1 MSLFAR
7 ARAGLAL
14 SPAERAFLK
23 LVQSAVI
30 AALVSLLPAVA
41 SALASGS
48 VDWQAVAATAIAT
61 FSTAIA
67 HAILKFFT
75 AQADGNPAPPTNI
88 TGGVATLAASAP
100 APAADSPGPAP
111 ATAAAVPTAGG

>member
-23 LVQSAVI
+23 LIQSAVI

-41 SALASGS
+41 SALAAGN
-48 VDWQAVAATAIAT
+48 VNWQAVGATAIAT
-61 FSTAIA
+61 FATAIA

-75 AQADGNPAPPTNI
+75 AQADGNPLPPQNI
-88 TGGVATLAASAP
+88 TGGVANVTPDASAS
-100 APAADSPGPAP
+100 AA
-111 ATAAAVPTAGG
+111 T

>member
-23 LVQSAVI
+23 LIQSAII
-30 AALVSLLPAVA
+30 AALVSILPAVA
-41 SALASGS
+41 SALASGT
-48 VDWQAVAATAIAT
+48 VDWTAVGATAIAT

-75 AQADGNPAPPTNI
+75 AQADGTPAPPANV
-88 TGGVATLAASAP
+88 TGGVAILAST
-100 APAADSPGPAP
+100 PAAAQPSPAP
-111 ATAAAVPTAGG
+111 ATAAAAPTAGG

>member
-23 LVQSAVI
+23 LIQSAAI

-75 AQADGNPAPPTNI
+75 AQADGTPPPPANI
-88 TGGVATLAASAP
+88 TGGVAAVPAAPP
-100 APAADSPGPAP
+100 APPTPAP
-111 ATAAAVPTAGG
+111 ATAAAGPTAGG

>member
-23 LVQSAVI
+23 LIQSAAI

-41 SALASGS
+41 SALAAGN
-48 VDWQAVAATAIAT
+48 VNWQAVGATAIAT

-67 HAILKFFT
+67 HAVLKFFT
-75 AQADGNPAPPTNI
+75 AQADGTPPAPANI
-88 TGGVATLAASAP
+88 TGGVAPLVPSVPAASEAH
-100 APAADSPGPAP
+100 S
-111 ATAAAVPTAGG
+111 